1 MGSRDSWL
9 MASTLVA
16 GCVFLGP
23 EPVRADSTQLPS
35 DSTNPRQT
43 EQMEKCDAIKR
54 HYAALARQF
63 AEQAKQIANDANRAE
78 RLVPAQYIPTR
89 RWRTDYDRALV
100 LNDQSLEM
108 SRLGDT
114 AYQHC
119 SETTLARQRQATRG
133 SDPTPISRNEI
144 RRFPSKRLEKTLAR

>member
-23 EPVRADSTQLPS
+23 EPVRASSTQLSS

-54 HYAALARQF
+54 DAGEPTTTGRWCSTISRSRCPDWATPHTNIAPRQ
-63 AEQAKQIANDANRAE
+63 
-78 RLVPAQYIPTR
+78 
-89 RWRTDYDRALV
+89 RWRA
-100 LNDQSLEM
+100 SGK
-108 SRLGDT
+108 RLG
-114 AYQHC
+114 AP
-119 SETTLARQRQATRG
+119 
-133 SDPTPISRNEI
+133 DPTPTSRNEI